1 MFLILLAAYLLKKV
15 WVRSNKYIMK
25 NYWLDV
31 EIRWCFSKLLEDSE
45 EIWVLTEKTKEFIK
59 MTKLDKVY
67 FKEKNEKL
75 LVKGK

>member
-1 MFLILLAAYLLKKV
+1 
-15 WVRSNKYIMK
+15 MK